1 MRFCDLLKD
10 DEYILLS
17 NSGALGIPISGVSS
31 RTDGVREGCVFVS
44 LRGTHT
50 DGAGFIAESVRRGA
64 CLVVCETPP
73 ALCPVPYVLVK
84 NARQALS
91 YMLHRFWGSAGDSMR
106 LYGVTGTNGKT
117 STCMFLREI
126 FIEAGIR
133 TGYIGTLKCSIG
145 HERMY
150 LGEYDDDRMSTMTT
164 PDPEQLYR
172 ILYEMKRVGVESV
185 IIECSSHA
193 LFFDKLAPLRF
204 RCGVFTNFSPEHLDF
219 HSEMADYLE
228 AKLKLF
234 ALADRM
240 CINADDP
247 VCLGAARTADVPY
260 TLYGANEEADCRA
273 ADIIITG
280 IDGVEYKC
288 VYGDAVIP
296 ISSSVPGRFSL
307 YNTLSAVSVALTE
320 GISADAASR
329 GVARVTAID
338 GRTERLELSGKL
350 DGVSIVIDY
359 AHTERALEQLL
370 ISFSEC
376 RAGSGRIVTVFG
388 CGGNR
393 DRSKRA
399 PMGAVASRYSD
410 LVIITEDNSRDED
423 VDSIIADIVVG
434 IDKTKDH
441 KIIKNRR
448 EALEYVINNAVR
460 GDLILLVGK
469 GHEKYE
475 IKNGKKVPFS
485 EKEVIYEL
493 LGESR
498 TEV

>member
-1 MRFCDLLKD
+1 M
-10 DEYILLS
+10 
-17 NSGALGIPISGVSS
+17 
-31 RTDGVREGCVFVS
+31 
-44 LRGTHT
+44 
-50 DGAGFIAESVRRGA
+50 
-64 CLVVCETPP
+64 
-73 ALCPVPYVLVK
+73 
-84 NARQALS
+84 
-91 YMLHRFWGSAGDSMR
+91 
-106 LYGVTGTNGKT
+106 
-117 STCMFLREI
+117 
-126 FIEAGIR
+126 
-133 TGYIGTLKCSIG
+133 
-145 HERMY
+145 
-150 LGEYDDDRMSTMTT
+150 
-164 PDPEQLYR
+164 
-172 ILYEMKRVGVESV
+172 
-185 IIECSSHA
+185 
-193 LFFDKLAPLRF
+193 
-204 RCGVFTNFSPEHLDF
+204 
-219 HSEMADYLE
+219 
-228 AKLKLF
+228 
-234 ALADRM
+234 
-240 CINADDP
+240 
-247 VCLGAARTADVPY
+247 
-260 TLYGANEEADCRA
+260 
-273 ADIIITG
+273 
-280 IDGVEYKC
+280 
-288 VYGDAVIP
+288 IP

-370 ISFSEC
+370 ISFSAC
-376 RAGSGRIVTVFG
+376 RAGSGRIVNVFG